1 MRQRLVGGPY
11 PITAYSAGN
20 ALGASILE
28 LVAALESGRSGLA
41 PCRFDIPFK
50 TSTGALPDKLPALPR
65 SLAEYDTRVS
75 RIAHLAYDGVAV
87 AVASAVRRH
96 GRGRVAT
103 LVGTST
109 GGILETERALDHYAA
124 HGSLP
129 AGFDLHRQHA
139 FDGLLEVVGRLAG
152 ARGPAWVVSTAC
164 SSSAKV
170 LGSARRLLSTGMA
183 DAVLVCGADSL
194 CNTTIRG
201 FGSLQA
207 LSEHPCRP
215 FCAQRNGT
223 SIGEGAAFMLVE
235 REGEGRARLLGVGE
249 SSDAHH
255 MSHPHPEGQGAQA
268 AMVEALAQ
276 AGLDSADVDHVNAHG
291 TATVA
296 NDVIEAAAIQR
307 VFGQGVPVASTK
319 GYTGHLLGAAGLT
332 EAVFAVVAIEHGLVP
347 ASLGAGPVDPDIHL
361 DIVQATRRQR
371 VRCVMSNSFAFGGSN
386 AAVLFGA
393 A

>member
-1 MRQRLVGGPY
+1 MHRAAGRPY

-20 ALGASILE
+20 ALGANTAE
-28 LVAALESGRSGLA
+28 MVAGFESGRSGLA
-41 PCRFDIPFK
+41 PCRLDIPFK
-50 TSTGALPDKLPALPR
+50 TSTGALPDALPAVPR
-65 SLAEYDTRVS
+65 SLAGYDSRVS

-87 AVASAVRRH
+87 AVASAVRRY
-96 GRGRVAT
+96 GRDRVAT
-103 LVGTST
+103 VVGTST
-109 GGILETERALDHYAA
+109 GGILETERALDHHAV
-124 HGSLP
+124 HGVLP
-129 AGFDLHRQHA
+129 ADFNLHRQHA
-139 FDGLLEVVGRLAG
+139 FDGLLEVVCRLAG

-170 LGSARRLLSTGMA
+170 LGSARRLIATGMA
-183 DAVLVCGADSL
+183 DAVLVGAADTL

-215 FCAQRNGT
+215 FSARRDGT

-249 SSDAHH
+249 SSDAYH
-255 MSHPHPEGQGAQA
+255 MSHPHPEGLGAQA

-276 AGLDSADVDHVNAHG
+276 AGLGGADVDHINAHG
-291 TATVA
+291 TGTAA

-307 VFGQGVPVASTK
+307 VFGPRVPVTSTK

-332 EAVFAVVAIEHGLVP
+332 EAVFAVLAVEHGLMP
-347 ASLGAGPVDPDIHL
+347 ASLGADPIDPAIHVD
-361 DIVQATRRQR
+361 VVRVTRRLS
-371 VRCVMSNSFAFGGSN
+371 VRHVLSNSFAFGGSN

-393 A
+393 P

>member
-1 MRQRLVGGPY
+1 MSHSWAGGPY

-20 ALGASILE
+20 ALGASIAE
-28 LVAALESGRSGLA
+28 LVDALESGRSGLA
-41 PCRFDIPFK
+41 PCRLDLPFT
-50 TSTGALPDKLPALPR
+50 TSTGALPDALPALPR
-65 SLAEYDTRVS
+65 SLEDHDSRVS

-87 AVASAVRRH
+87 AVASAVRRY
-96 GRGRVAT
+96 GRDRVAA

-109 GGILETERALDHYAA
+109 GGILETERALDHHAV

-129 AGFDLHRQHA
+129 AGFHLRRQHA
-139 FDGLLEVVGRLAG
+139 FDGLLEVVAGLAG

-170 LGSARRLLSTGMA
+170 LGSARRLLATGMA

-194 CNTTIRG
+194 CETTLRG

-215 FCAQRNGT
+215 FSARRDGI

-255 MSHPHPEGQGAQA
+255 MSHPHPEGLGAEA
-268 AMVEALAQ
+268 AMVEALVQ
-276 AGLDSADVDHVNAHG
+276 AGVDGAAVDHVNAHG

-307 VFGQGVPVASTK
+307 VFGQGISVASTK

-332 EAVFAVVAIEHGLVP
+332 EAVFAVLAIEHGVVP
-347 ASLGAGPVDPDIHL
+347 ASLGAGPVDPAVHL
-361 DIVQATRRQR
+361 DIVLAPRRQR

-386 AAVLFGA
+386 AALLFGA
-393 A
+393 P